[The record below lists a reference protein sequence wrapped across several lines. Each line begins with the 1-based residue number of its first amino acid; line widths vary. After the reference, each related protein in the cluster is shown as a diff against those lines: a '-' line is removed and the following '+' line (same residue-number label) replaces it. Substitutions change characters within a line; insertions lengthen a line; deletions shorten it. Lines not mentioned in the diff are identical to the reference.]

1 MILILFHSGS
11 ELPKFLEC
19 TFRQIRTFNPEVN
32 IYFLTD
38 ERLIDA
44 DVFQT
49 YDVLPINKDD
59 YYSDKIRQF
68 ESEFTYDKN
77 DLWFLAAVRL
87 FYIENFLKKFELTD
101 VYHFE
106 NDVLLYYDL
115 EKYHHIFQRLY
126 QNIAITPGGT
136 DKSMT
141 GFMFVRNSEALA
153 RMTQFFI
160 SALHIYGMQGI
171 IAAYHMDMV
180 NEMTL
185 MKAYSLDYGSKYITD
200 LPILPFGEHS
210 ENYSEFNSVFDPAS
224 WGQFVGGTQ
233 TWGPG
238 ATPPDHY
245 IGQLLMAHPEYAV
258 IWHQDEQRRNV
269 PYFKYGT
276 NEVKIN
282 NLHIHSKNLHLYM
295 S

>member
-1 MILILFHSGS
+1 MDLVMFHSGGT
-11 ELPKFLEC
+11 LPAFLEC
-19 TFRQIRTFNPEVN
+19 NFKQIRLFNPDINVF
-32 IYFLTD
+32 FLTD
-38 ERLIDA
+38 SGLMNDPLFEKYEVKAL
-44 DVFQT
+44 
-49 YDVLPINKDD
+49 NKDN

-68 ESEFTYDKN
+68 EFVFTYDRN

-87 FYIENFLKKFELTD
+87 FYIENFLKSQGLTD

-115 EKYHHIFQRLY
+115 SEHHSKFQRLY
-126 QNIAITPGGT
+126 QNIAITPGGP

-141 GFMFVRNSEALA
+141 GFMFIRYSESLA

-160 SALHIYGMQGI
+160 SVLHIYGMQGI
-171 IAAYHMDMV
+171 IDAYHMDML

-185 MKAYSLDYGSKYITD
+185 MKAYHLDFGDKYITD

-210 ENYSEFNSVFDPAS
+210 ENYSEFHSVFDPAS

-245 IGQLLMAHPEYAV
+245 IGQLLMAHPEYTV
-258 IWHQDEQRRNV
+258 TWYRDEQGRNI
-269 PYFKYGT
+269 PYFKYDDV
-276 NEVKIN
+276 EVKIN
-282 NLHIHSKNLHLYM
+282 NLHIHSKNLHLYI